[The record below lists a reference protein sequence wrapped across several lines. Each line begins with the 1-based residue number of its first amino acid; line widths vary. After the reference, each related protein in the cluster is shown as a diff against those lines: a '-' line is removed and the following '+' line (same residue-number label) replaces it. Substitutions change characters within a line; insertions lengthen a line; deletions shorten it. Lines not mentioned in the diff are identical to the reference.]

1 MNEITYIGQL
11 DRRVTFQQATTT
23 RNANGEAV
31 DTWTTYADRW
41 AAIEYGSGSD
51 VVEGDR
57 LLAQSNVRFMVRY
70 DSRLNKGM
78 RIKYKH
84 WFYNII
90 RLTEQGRNDFLILD
104 CETTDDE
111 DLFTSDTTLVT
122 SDSILYTSD
131 ATRW

>member
-1 MNEITYIGQL
+1 MITDAGQL
-11 DRRVTFQQATTT
+11 DRRVTFQQATTS
-23 RNANGEAV
+23 RNANGEPV
-31 DTWTTYADRW
+31 DTYSTYASRW
-41 AAIEYGSGSD
+41 AKIEYGGGGD

-57 LLAQSNVRFMVRY
+57 LLAQSTVKFTVRY
-70 DSRLNKGM
+70 DSRINKGM

-111 DLFTSDTTLVT
+111 DLFSVDTDLITA
-122 SDSILYTSD
+122 DSELYTSD
-131 ATRW
+131 ATRY

>member
-1 MNEITYIGQL
+1 MITDPGQL
-11 DRRVTFQQATTT
+11 DRRITFQQATQS
-23 RNANGEAV
+23 RNTNGEVV
-31 DTWTTYADRW
+31 DTWTDYASRW
-41 AAIEYGSGSD
+41 ASIEYGGGGD

-57 LLAQSNVRFMVRY
+57 LLAQSMNKFTVRY
-70 DSRLNKGM
+70 DSRINKSM

-111 DLFTSDTTLVT
+111 DLFSVDTVLITADSD
-122 SDSILYTSD
+122 LYTLD
-131 ATRW
+131 